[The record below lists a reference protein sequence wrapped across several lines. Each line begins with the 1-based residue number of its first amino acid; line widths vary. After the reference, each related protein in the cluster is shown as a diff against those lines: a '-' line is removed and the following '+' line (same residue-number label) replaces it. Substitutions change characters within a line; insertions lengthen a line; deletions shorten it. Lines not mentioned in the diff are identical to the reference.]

1 MFNQVIIDL
10 NRNPIRGI
18 IAIPTF
24 SRATELSM
32 CLDQIILANQS
43 FDTPILVIHQTGNE
57 DVDKVLKSYRQHI
70 DYYFQLDGD
79 GLSPLENINRN
90 RILAYIIGFNWLNSD
105 WVLAIEEDVL
115 ISEDSINFINIVM
128 QKYYRYPGFRGIN
141 LGSRIP
147 KSDHNKETYSK
158 LRFGINGQASAIT
171 RRTWN
176 YFNYRKLMKKSS
188 SHPFDSQVEH
198 YLKMGFMVTPNASRL
213 KDIGWNGTHAPKD
226 PTEIYYKELESSWV
240 GNEKLGVTGYTLQ
253 NVVHNWRNDI
263 RIYKWFTTPWHL
275 MSRFYWN
282 KKHELKQFK
291 TKHEN

>member
-1 MFNQVIIDL
+1 VIIGP
-10 NRNPIRGI
+10 NRNPIQGI

-32 CLDQIILANQS
+32 CLDQIILANQI
-43 FDTPILVIHQTGNE
+43 FDIPILVIHQTGNE

-79 GLSPLENINRN
+79 GFSPLENINRN

-115 ISEDSINFINIVM
+115 ISQDSINFINIVM
-128 QKYYRYPGFRGIN
+128 QKYYRYPSFRGIN

-176 YFNYRKLMKKSS
+176 YFNYQKLMKKSA

-226 PTEIYYKELESSWV
+226 SNAIYYKELESSWV
-240 GNEKLGVTGYTLQ
+240 GNEKLGATGYTLQ
-253 NVVHNWRNDI
+253 NVDHNWRNDI
-263 RIYKWFTTPWHL
+263 RIYKWFTTPWHFL
-275 MSRFYWN
+275 SRLYRN
-282 KKHELKQFK
+282 KKHELKQIK
-291 TKHEN
+291 TKNEN